1 MLKFVICGVE
11 HSGTTLLSDL
21 FRQVPGIDAGFEVG
35 VLLCP
40 SPKEFEG
47 FDPFGDPFFDNMLG
61 GWKLTREELVEACH
75 AENFDGFYA
84 RVKALS
90 KVLRPGT
97 TDIFD
102 KTPRYLSRLDDCM
115 NRADVPFIACFK
127 DPRSIVFSDFTRSQ
141 NKDFDAWYSNPAY
154 LQPKR
159 HYLTACYRSYQK
171 ARARNEGRV
180 AFVALES
187 LCMDARASCERLFK
201 HVGLEFKAEYVLLS
215 NQRYEQTRANSI
227 SARIPFEYKQ
237 HLADGQQRRIMD
249 DFAECGDW
257 FYE

>member
-1 MLKFVICGVE
+1 MLKFVICGME

-35 VLLCP
+35 VLLCS

-47 FDPFGDPFFDNMLG
+47 FDPRGDPFFDNMLE
-61 GWKLTREELVEACH
+61 GWGLTREELTEACH
-75 AENFDGFYA
+75 AEDFDGFYA
-84 RVKALS
+84 RVKASS

-102 KTPRYLSRLDDCM
+102 KTPRYLRFLDDCM
-115 NRADVPFIACFK
+115 SRADVPFIATFK
-127 DPRSIVFSDFTRSQ
+127 DPRSIVFSDFARSE
-141 NKDFDAWYSNPAY
+141 NKDFDAWYPAY
-154 LQPKR
+154 LPAKR
-159 HYLTACYRSYQK
+159 QYLTRSYQSYQK
-171 ARARNEGRV
+171 VRARNEGKV

-201 HVGLEFKAEYVLLS
+201 HVGLEFKTEYVLLS
-215 NQRYEQTRANSI
+215 NQRYYQTRANSI
-227 SARIPFEYKQ
+227 SARIPFEYKE
-237 HLADGQQRRIMD
+237 HLSDGQQRRIMD
-249 DFAECGDW
+249 DFAECEDW

>member
-1 MLKFVICGVE
+1 MLRFVICGRE

-35 VLLCP
+35 VLLRP

-47 FDPFGDPFFDNMLG
+47 FDPFFTNMLG
-61 GWKLTREELVEACH
+61 GWKLTTEELAEACH

-115 NRADVPFIACFK
+115 N
-127 DPRSIVFSDFTRSQ
+127 
-141 NKDFDAWYSNPAY
+141 
-154 LQPKR
+154 
-159 HYLTACYRSYQK
+159 
-171 ARARNEGRV
+171 
-180 AFVALES
+180 
-187 LCMDARASCERLFK
+187 
-201 HVGLEFKAEYVLLS
+201 
-215 NQRYEQTRANSI
+215 
-227 SARIPFEYKQ
+227 
-237 HLADGQQRRIMD
+237 
-249 DFAECGDW
+249 
-257 FYE
+257 

>member
-1 MLKFVICGVE
+1 MPKFVICGME
-11 HSGTTLLSDL
+11 HSGTTLISDL

-47 FDPFGDPFFDNMLG
+47 FDPFFTNMIG
-61 GWKLTREELVEACH
+61 GWKLTKEELAEACH

-90 KVLRPGT
+90 KALPPGT

-115 NRADVPFIACFK
+115 NRADVPFIASFK
-127 DPRSIVFSDFTRSQ
+127 DPRSIVFSDFMRSK
-141 NKDFDAWYSNPAY
+141 NKDFDAWYPAY
-154 LQPKR
+154 MVPKR
-159 HYLTACYRSYQK
+159 RYLKTCYQNYQK
-171 ARARNEGRV
+171 ARTRNEGKV

-187 LCMDARASCERLFK
+187 LCLDARASCERLFK
-201 HVGLEFKAEYVLLS
+201 HVGLEFKTEYVLLS

-227 SARIPFEYKQ
+227 SARIPFEYKEN
-237 HLADGQQRRIMD
+237 LTDGQQRRIME

>member
-1 MLKFVICGVE
+1 MLRFVICGME

-47 FDPFGDPFFDNMLG
+47 FDPFFTNMLG
-61 GWKLTREELVEACH
+61 GWKLTTEELAEACH
-75 AENFDGFYA
+75 AENFEGFYA

-115 NRADVPFIACFK
+115 NRADVPFIASFK

-141 NKDFDAWYSNPAY
+141 KKTSTLGTPAY
-154 LQPKR
+154 MQPKR
-159 HYLTACYRSYQK
+159 RYLKTCYQNYQK
-171 ARARNEGRV
+171 VRARNEGKV

-187 LCMDARASCERLFK
+187 LCMDTRASCERLFK
-201 HVGLEFKAEYVLLS
+201 HVGLEFKTEYVLLS

-237 HLADGQQRRIMD
+237 HLADRQQRRIMD